1 MSPAVTPRPLRP
13 SGGAGPADPVLVA
26 SASYRRAPRLVRGLH
41 FPGSVNE
48 KTVRRMPWSRSPLV
62 LFLAFVAGL
71 CGGAL
76 LSLGAWGMVI
86 R

>member
-1 MSPAVTPRPLRP
+1 MSPRVTD
-13 SGGAGPADPVLVA
+13 GDAEDGAGA
-26 SASYRRAPRLVRGLH
+26 SCRRAARVGSGTYRERLALVRRLH
-41 FPGSVNE
+41 LPGGDGKDE
-48 KTVRRMPWSRSPLV
+48 TMIARRRSALV

-76 LSLGAWGMVI
+76 LSLGASGLPM